1 MGRRGGPPP
10 TTPGETD
17 DKRLGVA
24 TAANGKKFKGG
35 CWEDGQCVREVR
47 LILEK
52 NTQNKTLH
60 PVGKI
65 GNLLV
70 QVQLL
75 CEDARLM
82 AVTTPL
88 YAMNAKKASAVGE
101 TRAAQALELKRGK
114 QVHKIVMKPS
124 KAAEDAARQVAA
136 AAAAAKEKAAAE
148 AEKHTRAAAQ
158 RLVKSGNL
166 VFDPVDSEDGQ
177 AEQQGAPSS
186 ESGSD
191 GDSFVE
197 QDSVL
202 ADSLFDEEEH
212 EEEEEEDSEA
222 YADKDTDSGGERRDA
237 GSQDSDDSDSA
248 SDDNESGRDS
258 PHSLRSMRGRTSY
271 FDRHPSSRELSF
283 RSEQGILPTA
293 ESSLGRSRGVQL
305 AEQSAATDSMLAF
318 LDLQT
323 PGQQT
328 AFARSH
334 AAVS

>member
-52 NTQNKTLH
+52 NSHNHTLH

-114 QVHKIVMKPS
+114 QVRKMVMKPS
-124 KAAEDAARQVAA
+124 KAAEDAARLATA
-136 AAAAAKEKAAAE
+136 TAMAAKAKAAADE
-148 AEKHTRAAAQ
+148 EKKSRDDAQ
-158 RLVKSGNL
+158 RLVRSGNL
-166 VFDPVDSEDGQ
+166 VFDPVDSEEDGQ
-177 AEQQGAPSS
+177 AEHQSAPSS
-186 ESGSD
+186 EADSD
-191 GDSFVE
+191 GGSFVE

-202 ADSLFDEEEH
+202 ADSLFDEEEQ
-212 EEEEEEDSEA
+212 EEEEEEDSDA
-222 YADKDTDSGGERRDA
+222 YKDKDTESEGKREEEGG
-237 GSQDSDDSDSA
+237 SSSDD
-248 SDDNESGRDS
+248 DS
-258 PHSLRSMRGRTSY
+258 PSSEEEDESRAGSLRSRPSY
-271 FDRHPSSRELSF
+271 FDTHQSSRELSF
-283 RSEQGILPTA
+283 RSERGVLPAA
-293 ESSLGRSRGVQL
+293 ESSFGRSRGTQL
-305 AEQSAATDSMLAF
+305 AEQNAAADSMLTYM
-318 LDLQT
+318 DLKT
-323 PGQQT
+323 PGERA
-328 AFARSH
+328 AFVRSH
-334 AAVS
+334 AAATRD